1 MYATLKNYQIQLRR
15 KMKNKSPV
23 QLVLKSMICTNDER
37 IRLKKTKLFI
47 LRFQFDLW
55 KKNFGSQIL
64 SNYCST
70 LFYEKI
76 LPVIYDTIWSRRSF
90 SLFLESCKS
99 TFNFLMSDSILP
111 TISALSRPPPAPAE
125 LAK

>member
-1 MYATLKNYQIQLRR
+1 MYATLKNYQIQLGR

-55 KKNFGSQIL
+55 KKNFGSQI
-64 SNYCST
+64 
-70 LFYEKI
+70 
-76 LPVIYDTIWSRRSF
+76 
-90 SLFLESCKS
+90 
-99 TFNFLMSDSILP
+99 
-111 TISALSRPPPAPAE
+111 
-125 LAK
+125 